1 MRGKVAKKLFLIF
14 SILVMLPA
22 QAVTL
27 DELKG
32 IKPSIY
38 RLGLTN
44 DPENVYKEEQTK
56 PVNFVKKDTSIP
68 DIAALTYADLSIKEI
83 SKEIGADLDI
93 DSGAIVGDLTM
104 LWQGAATHSDT
115 INFALYKL
123 ANPDENKPDEK
134 SVKNVLKNIAGYSTL
149 AGAMTGDPIL
159 AAGSMIGGNIFG
171 IMSQDNKAL
180 NYKYTKVT
188 DADMIVLVR
197 KIEDL
202 QQKTINLY
210 FDYMSARKKLDMIGE
225 IAATRK
231 SNYEYSLT
239 KSREVVLVADSY
251 YRSALDM
258 QVKARSDFMSKRAAL
273 EQFVGPETFK
283 QFERGVN
290 DGAAKK

>member
-1 MRGKVAKKLFLIF
+1 MRIWAFVICLIL
-14 SILVMLPA
+14 SAVSVH
-22 QAVTL
+22 AVTL
-27 DELKG
+27 DEVRSVR
-32 IKPSIY
+32 PSVH
-38 RLGLTN
+38 RFGLTN
-44 DPENVYKEEQTK
+44 DPEKVYKEEQTK
-56 PVNFVKKDTSIP
+56 PVSVVQKDNSIP
-68 DIAALTYADLSIKEI
+68 DIAELTYADLSIKEM
-83 SKEIGADLDI
+83 SKEIGRELAV
-93 DSGAIVGDLTM
+93 DSEALTGDLAM
-104 LWQGAATHSDT
+104 LWQGAASQSDT